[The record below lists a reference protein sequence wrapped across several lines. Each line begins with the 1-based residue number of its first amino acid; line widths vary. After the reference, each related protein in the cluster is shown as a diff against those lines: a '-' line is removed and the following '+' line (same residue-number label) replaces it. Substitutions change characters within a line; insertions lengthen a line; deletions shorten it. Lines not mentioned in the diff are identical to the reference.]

1 MQRAACPSQTGTCK
15 HNTQVQYRFVAY
27 VGSLHLCVSASRTFT
42 NIASTVTSVAG
53 LPWCT
58 FNMLWLQVCKKTTYL
73 QTFLYRLAVKWLW
86 IASRRWGTLSGLAA
100 CARLASTRRVN
111 QGKLY

>member
-1 MQRAACPSQTGTCK
+1 
-15 HNTQVQYRFVAY
+15 
-27 VGSLHLCVSASRTFT
+27 
-42 NIASTVTSVAG
+42 
-53 LPWCT
+53 
-58 FNMLWLQVCKKTTYL
+58 MLWLQLCKKTTYL

-111 QGKLY
+111 QGKLYWYMGSMAAKSAGAAAVMS